1 MVTALHLYS
10 IFNSDFPTI
19 ISLASLSTLVGFDK
33 ANDETIFIR
42 EESQTH
48 THFRNEN
55 ITNELPYLRK
65 EILGTETVP
74 AGGRREDIKFGKLQK
89 PERLRKHMKCRR
101 LRRPIA

>member
-19 ISLASLSTLVGFDK
+19 ISLASLSTLVDFDK

-48 THFRNEN
+48 TH
-55 ITNELPYLRK
+55 TS
-65 EILGTETVP
+65 G
-74 AGGRREDIKFGKLQK
+74 
-89 PERLRKHMKCRR
+89 MKISRMNSR
-101 LRRPIA
+101 TLEKKS